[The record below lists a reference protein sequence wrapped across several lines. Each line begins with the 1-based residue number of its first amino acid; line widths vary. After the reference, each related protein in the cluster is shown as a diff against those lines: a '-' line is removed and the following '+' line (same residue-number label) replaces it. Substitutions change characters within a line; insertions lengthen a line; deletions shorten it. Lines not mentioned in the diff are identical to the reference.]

1 MSERRNAWGRGPD
14 GKERNAMP
22 PSLADDQKNKFDR
35 NADVTAA
42 RRADT
47 TVHDARVE
55 KIAEQN
61 TRWVNKNLQLTAAGG
76 TRLTP
81 SLAKDKAASDTSRTA
96 PAAAPNAINLGTV
109 AACVAFWKQHWPNG
123 KLLYELYED
132 NDFNRQQLTEATQH
146 LLQQGH
152 TVDVQLAED
161 AFMLCYQGNH
171 LDPKRRRDRA
181 GNIVHLRGEAGRP
194 APVPFP
200 HRVIWPDEA
209 AAIEREQKEKALAT
223 AAVETARAKSL
234 PFDQLKK
241 EATKDRKP
249 ERPLMG
255 PVISV
260 GN

>member
-14 GKERNAMP
+14 GTERSTTP
-22 PSLADDQKNKFDR
+22 PPLADDQKSRFDR
-35 NADVTAA
+35 EQDRRNEQRRNTTA
-42 RRADT
+42 
-47 TVHDARVE
+47 HDARVE
-55 KIAEQN
+55 NIAEQN
-61 TRWVNKNLQLTAAGG
+61 TRWVHKNFQPVAAGG
-76 TRLTP
+76 TPLTED
-81 SLAKDKAASDTSRTA
+81 LAKLKSASDASRTA
-96 PAAAPNAINLGTV
+96 PVAAPVGINLGTV
-109 AACVAFWKQHWPNG
+109 AACVAYWKQNWPNG

-146 LLQQGH
+146 LIQQGH
-152 TVDVQLAED
+152 AVDVQLADD
-161 AFMLCYQGNH
+161 AFMLCYNGNH

-200 HRVIWPDEA
+200 HTVWPDEA
-209 AAIEREQKEKALAT
+209 AAIERERQEKAVAT
-223 AAVETARAKSL
+223 AAAATARAKSL

-249 ERPLMG
+249 ERAQMG
-255 PVISV
+255 PIISV